1 MTNPVWPATLPQEP
15 LAQGFNERAPDT
27 VIRSAMEAG
36 PPKVRRRF
44 TAGIRLIDCQVRLTP
59 AQVETLDS
67 FFDSTIAGGALS
79 FDWKHP
85 RTGAA
90 VTYRLVEPP
99 SYTPVARGTLWQ
111 ASLRL
116 EVLP

>member
-1 MTNPVWPATLPQEP
+1 MTNIVWPASLPQEP
-15 LAQGFNERAPDT
+15 LTQGFSEQAPST
-27 VIRSAMEAG
+27 AIRSQMEAG

-44 TAGIRLIDCQVRLTP
+44 TAGVRNIECQLRLTP
-59 AQVETLDS
+59 AQVDTLDA
-67 FFDSTIAGGALS
+67 FFGSTVAGGALP

-85 RTGAA
+85 RGGTA
-90 VTYRLVEPP
+90 VTFRFVEPP

-116 EVLP
+116 EILP